1 MGVGGRDV
9 GGNLDNYNKLT
20 TGISSHEYVFGNLN
34 TWSRYQVSDLRKTK
48 VKSRLILHINVKMLG
63 SDDKSKMLGEI
74 G

>member
-1 MGVGGRDV
+1 
-9 GGNLDNYNKLT
+9 LT

-34 TWSRYQVSDLRKTK
+34 TWNRYQVSDLRKTK